1 MAVPFAAPDGE
12 AALTREYVC
21 CVVCRELVLAG
32 YTMYRDMRLLLP
44 NSPTVYVIHTYTV
57 RVLTFIR

>member
-1 MAVPFAAPDGE
+1 MGRRPS
-12 AALTREYVC
+12 LTREYVC

-44 NSPTVYVIHTYTV
+44 NSPTVYVIYTYTV
-57 RVLTFIR
+57 HVLTFIR